1 MIQAS
6 NRIKVALVSALSS
19 GLGVNVYSF
28 MKPTTED
35 RYVILDQ
42 VAETALDEKRAFL
55 SQGTVAINIIEKF
68 AGRSGNMDWVDSA
81 SIQVAQELTPTRL
94 SAFGDLSGITIF
106 SMRITDTSEDL
117 RENETGRTAVKTLR
131 LEYKF
136 QTT

>member
-19 GLGVNVYSF
+19 ALGVNVYSF

-35 RYVILDQ
+35 KYVILDQ
-42 VAETALDEKRAFL
+42 VSETALDEKRAFI
-55 SQGTVAINIIEKF
+55 SQGTVAINIVQKF
-68 AGRSGNMDWVDSA
+68 TGRSGNMDWVDSA
-81 SIQVAQELTPTRL
+81 SILAAQELTPTRL
-94 SAFGDLSGITIF
+94 SSFGDLSGITIF